1 MINKKLFFFSVF
13 FILIISLG
21 AVSASE
27 DIMQD
32 NNLDLNAIDQSPDDV
47 NIDFN
52 LQEGENQ
59 DTNPE
64 DGGNTDNPDAPNIDP
79 SDPSSGSDTGEGT
92 DASNQKTF
100 SDIQELI
107 DNAEAGS
114 TIKLNGTYIG
124 DSKEIII
131 NKNLTIKGVDGKATL
146 NAQTLSRIFNI
157 TANGVVLENLN
168 LINGKSDLGGAI
180 YSEKKFTVKNC
191 DFKNNKAK
199 LGGAIYLYA
208 NQYKSYSSII
218 EKSYFKNN
226 TARCGGAIYT
236 GANLKVLN
244 SEFTSN
250 TANSGG
256 AICCEDYDDMHFG
269 DKVYINSCKF
279 YKNRV
284 VTATEDPNYRVVY
297 PYGGALLIDFEKAY
311 INNTVFKHNS
321 AVSKGG
327 AIALTRNL
335 TLQNSQFTN
344 NSAKSGAVIEVIP
357 NIIDF
362 EEYSFDGLIKITNC
376 ILGPNKAKNNLLINC
391 DYQTHKLDISNLV
404 MGKYKYTIKEYGK
417 RNYFV
422 VKLINKKTNKA
433 VKGANIRLK
442 LKYYP
447 YNKGEKTIAITKK
460 TNKNGRAVFEVISKI
475 KRVDTSE
482 VKFYF
487 SFANS
492 KKYPIMASGYPK
504 ETIPLT
510 VKAPKVS
517 AKYKQSKYFYA
528 NFKNKATG
536 KILKNAKVKIRVYTG
551 TKYKDYNLKT
561 DKKGTVKINTKS
573 LSKGTHNVVI
583 YFKQVWA
590 YDFVKGVAT
599 KVHYRYESAKKSS
612 ITIK

>member
-1 MINKKLFFFSVF
+1 MKNKKLFSFSIF

-32 NNLDLNAIDQSPDDV
+32 NDFDLNAIEQNQNDG
-47 NIDFN
+47 NID
-52 LQEGENQ
+52 LLYEEGDSQ
-59 DTNPE
+59 DDTNPE
-64 DGGNTDNPDAPNIDP
+64 DDGGTNNPDDPNIQASEP
-79 SDPSSGSDTGEGT
+79 ANSSNG
-92 DASNQKTF
+92 QQTF
-100 SDIQELI
+100 SDIQNLI

-131 NKNLTIKGVDGKATL
+131 NKNLTIKGINGKATL
-146 NAQTLSRIFNI
+146 NAKALSRIFNI

-180 YSEKKFTVKNC
+180 YSENKFTVKNC

-208 NQYKSYSSII
+208 NQYKAYSAII

-226 TARCGGAIYT
+226 TARCGGAIYS

-256 AICCEDYDDMHFG
+256 AICCEDYDDMPHG
-269 DKVYINSCKF
+269 DKLYINSCKF

-284 VTATEDPNYRVVY
+284 VTATNDPNYHIVY

-321 AVSKGG
+321 AVTKGG

-335 TLQNSQFTN
+335 TMQKSQFTN
-344 NSAKSGAVIEVIP
+344 NSAKSGAVIEVIS

-362 EEYSFDGLIKITNC
+362 EEYSFKGLIKLTNC
-376 ILGPNKAKNNLLINC
+376 IIGSNKAKNNLLINC
-391 DYQTHKLDISNLV
+391 DYMTPKLDISNLV

-447 YNKGEKTIAITKK
+447 YNKGEKTLAITKK
-460 TNKNGRAVFEVISKI
+460 TNKNGKAVFEVISQI
-475 KRVDTSE
+475 KRGDNSE

-487 SFANS
+487 NFANS
-492 KKYPIMASGYPK
+492 KKYPIMISGYPE

-517 AKYKQSKYFYA
+517 AKYKKSKYFYA

-536 KILKNAKVKIRVYTG
+536 KVLKNKKVKIRVYTG

-561 DKKGTVKINTKS
+561 NKKGTVKINTKS
-573 LSKGTHNVVI
+573 LSKGTHKVVI

-590 YDFVKGVAT
+590 YDTVKGVVE

>member
-1 MINKKLFFFSVF
+1 MKNKKLFFFSIF
-13 FILIISLG
+13 FILMISLG

-32 NNLDLNAIDQSPDDV
+32 NDFDLNAIEQNPDDG
-47 NIDFN
+47 NID
-52 LQEGENQ
+52 LLYEEGDTQ
-59 DTNPE
+59 DDTNPE
-64 DGGNTDNPDAPNIDP
+64 GDGDTNNPDDPNIQP
-79 SDPSSGSDTGEGT
+79 SEPANSSND
-92 DASNQKTF
+92 QQTF
-100 SDIQELI
+100 SDIQNLI

-131 NKNLTIKGVDGKATL
+131 NKNLTIKGINGKATL
-146 NAQTLSRIFNI
+146 NAKALSRIFNI

-180 YSEKKFTVKNC
+180 YSENKFTVKNC

-208 NQYKSYSSII
+208 NQFKAYSAII

-226 TARCGGAIYT
+226 TARCGGAIYS

-256 AICCEDYDDMHFG
+256 AICCEDYDDMPHG
-269 DKVYINSCKF
+269 DKLYINSCKF

-284 VTATEDPNYRVVY
+284 VTATNDPNYHIVY

-321 AVSKGG
+321 AVTKGG

-335 TLQNSQFTN
+335 TMQKSQFTN

-362 EEYSFDGLIKITNC
+362 EEYGFNGLIKLTNC
-376 ILGPNKAKNNLLINC
+376 IIGSNKAKNNLLINC
-391 DYQTHKLDISNLV
+391 DYITHKLDINNLV
-404 MGKYKYTIKEYGK
+404 LGKYKYTIKEYGK

-447 YNKGEKTIAITKK
+447 YNKGLKNIVMTKK

-492 KKYPIMASGYPK
+492 KKFPIMTSGYPK

-517 AKYKQSKYFYA
+517 AKLKKSKYFYA

-536 KILKNAKVKIRVYTG
+536 KVLKNKKVKIRVYTG

-561 DKKGTVKINTKS
+561 NKKGTVKINTKS
-573 LSKGTHNVVI
+573 LSKGTHKVVI

-590 YDFVKGVAT
+590 YDFVKGVVD

>member
-1 MINKKLFFFSVF
+1 MKNKKLFFFSIF

-32 NNLDLNAIDQSPDDV
+32 NDFDLNAIEQNQNDG
-47 NIDFN
+47 NID
-52 LQEGENQ
+52 LLYEEGDTQ
-59 DTNPE
+59 DDTNPE
-64 DGGNTDNPDAPNIDP
+64 DDGDTNNPDDPNIQP
-79 SDPSSGSDTGEGT
+79 SEPANSSND
-92 DASNQKTF
+92 QQTF
-100 SDIQELI
+100 SDIQNLI
-107 DNAEAGS
+107 DSAEAGS

-131 NKNLTIKGVDGKATL
+131 NKNLTIKGINGKATL
-146 NAQTLSRIFNI
+146 NAKALSRIFDI

-180 YSEKKFTVKNC
+180 YSENKFTVKNC

-208 NQYKSYSSII
+208 NQYKAYSAII

-226 TARCGGAIYT
+226 TARCGGAIYS

-256 AICCEDYDDMHFG
+256 AICCEDYDDMPHG
-269 DKVYINSCKF
+269 DKLYINSCKF

-284 VTATEDPNYRVVY
+284 VTATNDPNYHIVY

-321 AVSKGG
+321 AVTKGG

-335 TLQNSQFTN
+335 TMQKSQFTN

-362 EEYSFDGLIKITNC
+362 EEYSFKGLIKLTNC
-376 ILGPNKAKNNLLINC
+376 IIGSNKAKNNLLINC
-391 DYQTHKLDISNLV
+391 DYMTPKLDISNLV

-447 YNKGEKTIAITKK
+447 YNKGEKTLAITKK
-460 TNKNGRAVFEVISKI
+460 TNKNGKAVFEVISQI
-475 KRVDTSE
+475 KRGDNSE

-492 KKYPIMASGYPK
+492 KKYPIMISGYPE

-517 AKYKQSKYFYA
+517 AKYKKSKYFYA

-536 KILKNAKVKIRVYTG
+536 KVLKNKKVKIRVYTG

-561 DKKGTVKINTKS
+561 NKKGTVKINTKS
-573 LSKGTHNVVI
+573 LSKGTHKVVL

-590 YDFVKGVAT
+590 YDYVKGVVE
-599 KVHYRYESAKKSS
+599 KVHYRYETAKKSS

>member
-1 MINKKLFFFSVF
+1 MKNKKLFFFSIF

-32 NNLDLNAIDQSPDDV
+32 NDFDLNAIEQNQNDG
-47 NIDFN
+47 NID
-52 LQEGENQ
+52 LLYEEGDTQ
-59 DTNPE
+59 DDTNPE
-64 DGGNTDNPDAPNIDP
+64 DDGDTNNPDDPNIQP
-79 SDPSSGSDTGEGT
+79 SEPANSSNG
-92 DASNQKTF
+92 QQTF
-100 SDIQELI
+100 SGIQNLI

-131 NKNLTIKGVDGKATL
+131 NKNLTIKGINGKATL
-146 NAQTLSRIFNI
+146 NAKALSRIFNI

-180 YSEKKFTVKNC
+180 YSENKFTVKNC

-208 NQYKSYSSII
+208 NQFKAYSAII

-226 TARCGGAIYT
+226 TARCGGAIYS

-269 DKVYINSCKF
+269 DKLYINSCKF

-284 VTATEDPNYRVVY
+284 VTATEDPNYHIVY

-321 AVSKGG
+321 AVTKGG

-335 TLQNSQFTN
+335 TMQKSQFTN

-362 EEYSFDGLIKITNC
+362 EEYSFKGLIKLTNC
-376 ILGPNKAKNNLLINC
+376 IIGSNKAKNNLLINC
-391 DYQTHKLDISNLV
+391 DYITPKLELNNLV

-417 RNYFV
+417 RNYYV
-422 VKLINKKTNKA
+422 VELINKKTNKA

-447 YNKGEKTIAITKK
+447 YNKGEKTLVITKK
-460 TNKNGRAVFEVISKI
+460 TNKNGKAVFEVISKI
-475 KRVDTSE
+475 TRVDTSE

-492 KKYPIMASGYPK
+492 KKYHTMISGYPK

-536 KILKNAKVKIRVYTG
+536 KVLKNAKVKIRVYTG

-561 DKKGTVKINTKS
+561 NKKGTVKINTKS
-573 LSKGTHNVVI
+573 LSKGTHKVVL

-590 YDFVKGVAT
+590 YDYVKGVVE
-599 KVHYRYESAKKSS
+599 KVHYRYETAKKSS

>member
-1 MINKKLFFFSVF
+1 MKNKKLFFFSIF

-32 NNLDLNAIDQSPDDV
+32 NDFDLNAIEQNQNDG
-47 NIDFN
+47 NID
-52 LQEGENQ
+52 LLYEEGDSQ
-59 DTNPE
+59 DDTNPKD
-64 DGGNTDNPDAPNIDP
+64 DGDTNNPDDPNIQASEP
-79 SDPSSGSDTGEGT
+79 ANSSNG
-92 DASNQKTF
+92 QQTF
-100 SDIQELI
+100 SDIQNLI

-131 NKNLTIKGVDGKATL
+131 NKNLTIKGINGKATL
-146 NAQTLSRIFNI
+146 NAKALSRIFNI

-180 YSEKKFTVKNC
+180 YSENKFTVKNC

-208 NQYKSYSSII
+208 NQYKAYSAII

-226 TARCGGAIYT
+226 TARCGGAIYS

-256 AICCEDYDDMHFG
+256 AICCEDYDDMYHG
-269 DKVYINSCKF
+269 DKLYINSCKF

-284 VTATEDPNYRVVY
+284 VTATNDPNYHIVY

-321 AVSKGG
+321 AVTKGG

-335 TLQNSQFTN
+335 TMQKSQFTN

-362 EEYSFDGLIKITNC
+362 EEYSFKGLIKLTDC
-376 ILGPNKAKNNLLINC
+376 IIGSNKAKNNLLINC
-391 DYQTHKLDISNLV
+391 DYITPKLDISNLV

-447 YNKGEKTIAITKK
+447 YNKGEKTLAITKK
-460 TNKNGRAVFEVISKI
+460 TNKNGKAVFEVISQI
-475 KRVDTSE
+475 KRGDNSE

-492 KKYPIMASGYPK
+492 KKYPIMISGYPE

-517 AKYKQSKYFYA
+517 TKYKKSKYFYA

-536 KILKNAKVKIRVYTG
+536 KVLKNKKVKIRVYTG

-561 DKKGTVKINTKS
+561 NKKGTVKINTKS
-573 LSKGTHNVVI
+573 LSKGTHKVVI

-590 YDFVKGVAT
+590 YDTVKGVVE

>member
-1 MINKKLFFFSVF
+1 MKNKKLFSFSIF

-32 NNLDLNAIDQSPDDV
+32 NDFDLNSIEQNQDDG
-47 NIDFN
+47 NIDLN
-52 LQEGENQ
+52 LEEGDSQ
-59 DTNPE
+59 DDTNPE
-64 DGGNTDNPDAPNIDP
+64 DDGDTNNPDDPNIQASEP
-79 SDPSSGSDTGEGT
+79 ANSSNG
-92 DASNQKTF
+92 QQTF
-100 SDIQELI
+100 SDIQNLI

-131 NKNLTIKGVDGKATL
+131 NKNLTIKGINGKATL
-146 NAQTLSRIFNI
+146 NAKALSRIFNI

-180 YSEKKFTVKNC
+180 YSENKFTVKNC

-208 NQYKSYSSII
+208 NQYNAYSAII
-218 EKSYFKNN
+218 EKAYFKNN
-226 TARCGGAIYT
+226 SARCGGAIYS

-256 AICCEDYDDMHFG
+256 AICCEDYDDMPHG
-269 DKVYINSCKF
+269 DKLYINSCKF

-284 VTATEDPNYRVVY
+284 VTATNDPNYHIVY

-321 AVSKGG
+321 AVTKGG

-335 TLQNSQFTN
+335 TMQKSQFTN

-362 EEYSFDGLIKITNC
+362 EEYSFKGLIKLTNC
-376 ILGPNKAKNNLLINC
+376 IIGSNKAKNNLLINC
-391 DYQTHKLDISNLV
+391 DYMTPKLDISNLV

-447 YNKGEKTIAITKK
+447 YNKGEKTLAITKK
-460 TNKNGRAVFEVISKI
+460 TNKNGKAVFEVISQI
-475 KRVDTSE
+475 KRGDNSE

-487 SFANS
+487 NFANS
-492 KKYPIMASGYPK
+492 KKYPIMISGYPE

-517 AKYKQSKYFYA
+517 AKYKKSKYFYA

-536 KILKNAKVKIRVYTG
+536 KVLKNKKVKIRVYTG

-561 DKKGTVKINTKS
+561 NKKGTVKINTKS
-573 LSKGTHNVVI
+573 LSKGTHKVVI

-590 YDFVKGVAT
+590 YDTVKGVVE

>member
-1 MINKKLFFFSVF
+1 MKNKKIFFFSIF
-13 FILIISLG
+13 FILMISLG

-32 NNLDLNAIDQSPDDV
+32 NDFDLNAIEQNQDDG
-47 NIDFN
+47 NID
-52 LQEGENQ
+52 LLYEEGDTQ
-59 DTNPE
+59 DDTNPE
-64 DGGNTDNPDAPNIDP
+64 GDGDTNNPDDPNIQP
-79 SDPSSGSDTGEGT
+79 SEPANSSND
-92 DASNQKTF
+92 QQTF
-100 SDIQELI
+100 SDIQNLI

-131 NKNLTIKGVDGKATL
+131 NKNLTIKGINGKATL
-146 NAQTLSRIFNI
+146 NAKALSRIFNI

-180 YSEKKFTVKNC
+180 YSENKFTVKNC
-191 DFKNNKAK
+191 DLKNNKAK

-208 NQYKSYSSII
+208 NQFKAYSAII

-226 TARCGGAIYT
+226 TARCGGAIYS

-256 AICCEDYDDMHFG
+256 AICCEDYDDMPHG
-269 DKVYINSCKF
+269 DKLYISSCKF

-284 VTATEDPNYRVVY
+284 VTATNDPNYHITY

-321 AVSKGG
+321 AVTEGG

-335 TLQNSQFTN
+335 TMQKSQFTN

-362 EEYSFDGLIKITNC
+362 EEYSFKGLIKLTNC
-376 ILGPNKAKNNLLINC
+376 IIGSNKAKNNLLINC
-391 DYQTHKLDISNLV
+391 DYMTPKLDISNLV

-447 YNKGEKTIAITKK
+447 YNKGEKTLVMTKK
-460 TNKNGRAVFEVISKI
+460 TNKNGKAVFEVISQI
-475 KRVDTSE
+475 KRGDFSE

-492 KKYPIMASGYPK
+492 KKYPIMISGYPE

-517 AKYKQSKYFYA
+517 AKYKKSKYFYA

-536 KILKNAKVKIRVYTG
+536 KVLKYKKVKIRVYTG

-561 DKKGTVKINTKS
+561 NKKGTVKINTKS
-573 LSKGTHNVVI
+573 LSKGTHKVTI

-590 YDFVKGVAT
+590 YDTVKGVVE

>member
-1 MINKKLFFFSVF
+1 MKNKKLFFFSIF

-21 AVSASE
+21 AVSASD

-32 NNLDLNAIDQSPDDV
+32 NDFDLNAIGQNQEDG
-47 NIDFN
+47 NID
-52 LQEGENQ
+52 LLYEEGDTQ
-59 DTNPE
+59 DDTNPE
-64 DGGNTDNPDAPNIDP
+64 DGGNTNNPDDPNIRP
-79 SDPSSGSDTGEGT
+79 SEPASD
-92 DASNQKTF
+92 SNDQQTF
-100 SDIQELI
+100 SDIQNLI

-114 TIKLNGTYIG
+114 TIKLSGTYIG
-124 DSKEIII
+124 DSKEITI
-131 NKNLTIKGVDGKATL
+131 NKNLTIKGINGKATL
-146 NAQTLSRIFNI
+146 NAKALSRIFNI

-180 YSEKKFTVKNC
+180 YCENKFTVKNC

-208 NQYKSYSSII
+208 NQYKAYSAII
-218 EKSYFKNN
+218 EKSTFKNN
-226 TARCGGAIYT
+226 TARCGGAIYS

-269 DKVYINSCKF
+269 DKLYINSCKF

-284 VTATEDPNYRVVY
+284 VTATEDPNYHIVY

-321 AVSKGG
+321 AVTKGG

-335 TLQNSQFTN
+335 TMQKSQFTN

-362 EEYSFDGLIKITNC
+362 EEYGFKGLIKLTNC
-376 ILGPNKAKNNLLINC
+376 IIGSNKAKNNLLINC
-391 DYQTHKLDISNLV
+391 DYITPKLELNNLV

-417 RNYFV
+417 RNYYV

-447 YNKGEKTIAITKK
+447 YNKGEKTLVITKK
-460 TNKNGRAVFEVISKI
+460 TNKNGKAVFEVISKI
-475 KRVDTSE
+475 TRVDTSE

-492 KKYPIMASGYPK
+492 KKYHTMISGYPE

-536 KILKNAKVKIRVYTG
+536 KVLKNAKVKIRVYTG

-561 DKKGTVKINTKS
+561 NKKGTVKINTKS
-573 LSKGTHNVVI
+573 LSKGTHKVVL

-590 YDFVKGVAT
+590 YDYVKGVVE
-599 KVHYRYESAKKSS
+599 KVHYRYETAKKSS

>member
-1 MINKKLFFFSVF
+1 MKNKKLFSFSIF

-32 NNLDLNAIDQSPDDV
+32 NDFDLNAIEQNQNDG
-47 NIDFN
+47 NID
-52 LQEGENQ
+52 LLYEEGDSQ
-59 DTNPE
+59 DDTNPE
-64 DGGNTDNPDAPNIDP
+64 DDGGTNNPDDPNIQASEP
-79 SDPSSGSDTGEGT
+79 ANSSNG
-92 DASNQKTF
+92 QQTF
-100 SDIQELI
+100 SDIQNLI

-131 NKNLTIKGVDGKATL
+131 NKNLTIKGINGKATL
-146 NAQTLSRIFNI
+146 NAKALSRIFNI

-180 YSEKKFTVKNC
+180 YSENKFTVKNC

-208 NQYKSYSSII
+208 NQYKAYSAII

-226 TARCGGAIYT
+226 TARCGGAIYS

-256 AICCEDYDDMHFG
+256 AICCEDYDDMHHG
-269 DKVYINSCKF
+269 DKLYINSCKF

-284 VTATEDPNYRVVY
+284 VTATNDPNYHIVY

-321 AVSKGG
+321 AVTKGG

-335 TLQNSQFTN
+335 TMQKSQFTN
-344 NSAKSGAVIEVIP
+344 NSAKSGAVIEVIS

-362 EEYSFDGLIKITNC
+362 EEYSFKGLIKLTNC
-376 ILGPNKAKNNLLINC
+376 IIGSNKAKNNLLINC
-391 DYQTHKLDISNLV
+391 DYMTPKLDISNLV

-447 YNKGEKTIAITKK
+447 YNKGEKTLAITKK
-460 TNKNGRAVFEVISKI
+460 TNKNGKAVFEVISQI
-475 KRVDTSE
+475 KRGDNSE

-487 SFANS
+487 NFANS
-492 KKYPIMASGYPK
+492 KKYPIMISGYPE

-517 AKYKQSKYFYA
+517 AKYKKSKYFYA

-536 KILKNAKVKIRVYTG
+536 KVLKNKKVKIRVYTG

-561 DKKGTVKINTKS
+561 NKKGTVKINTKS
-573 LSKGTHNVVI
+573 LSKGTHKVVI

-590 YDFVKGVAT
+590 YDTVKGVVE

>member
-1 MINKKLFFFSVF
+1 MKNKKLFFFSIF

-32 NNLDLNAIDQSPDDV
+32 NDFDLNAIEQNQNDG
-47 NIDFN
+47 NID
-52 LQEGENQ
+52 LLYEEGDSQ
-59 DTNPE
+59 DDTNPKD
-64 DGGNTDNPDAPNIDP
+64 DGDTNNPDDPNIQASEP
-79 SDPSSGSDTGEGT
+79 ANSSNG
-92 DASNQKTF
+92 QQTF
-100 SDIQELI
+100 SDIQNLI

-131 NKNLTIKGVDGKATL
+131 NKNLTIKGINGKATL
-146 NAQTLSRIFNI
+146 NAKALSRIFNI

-180 YSEKKFTVKNC
+180 YSENKFTVKNC

-208 NQYKSYSSII
+208 NQYKAYSAII

-226 TARCGGAIYT
+226 TARCGGAIYS

-256 AICCEDYDDMHFG
+256 AICCEDYDDMYHG
-269 DKVYINSCKF
+269 DKLYINSCKF

-284 VTATEDPNYRVVY
+284 VTATNDPNYHIVY

-321 AVSKGG
+321 AVTKGG
-327 AIALTRNL
+327 AIALTRNI
-335 TLQNSQFTN
+335 TMQKSQFTN

-362 EEYSFDGLIKITNC
+362 EEYSFKGLIKLTDC
-376 ILGPNKAKNNLLINC
+376 IIGSNKAKNNLLINC
-391 DYQTHKLDISNLV
+391 DYITPKLDISNLV

-447 YNKGEKTIAITKK
+447 YNKGEKTLAITKK
-460 TNKNGRAVFEVISKI
+460 TNKNGKAVFEVISQI
-475 KRVDTSE
+475 KRGDNSE

-492 KKYPIMASGYPK
+492 KKYPIMISGYPE

-517 AKYKQSKYFYA
+517 TKYKKSKYFYA

-536 KILKNAKVKIRVYTG
+536 KVLKNKKVKIRVYTG

-561 DKKGTVKINTKS
+561 NKKGTVKINTKS
-573 LSKGTHNVVI
+573 LSKGTHKVVI
-583 YFKQVWA
+583 YFKQVCF
-590 YDFVKGVAT
+590 Y
-599 KVHYRYESAKKSS
+599 
-612 ITIK
+612 

>member
-1 MINKKLFFFSVF
+1 MKNKKLFFFSIF
-13 FILIISLG
+13 FILLISFG

-27 DIMQD
+27 DIMKD
-32 NNLDLNAIDQSPDDV
+32 NDLDLNAIDQNQDDV

-52 LQEGENQ
+52 MKEGENQ

-64 DGGNTDNPDAPNIDP
+64 DEGNADNQDTPNIDP
-79 SDPSSGSDTGEGT
+79 SSNSNTGDGAN
-92 DASNQKTF
+92 ASNEKSF
-100 SDIQELI
+100 SDIQKLI
-107 DNAEAGS
+107 DNADAGS
-114 TIKLNGTYIG
+114 TIKLSGTYIG

-131 NKNLTIKGVDGKATL
+131 NKKLTIKGTDGKATL
-146 NAQTLSRIFNI
+146 NAKTLSRIFNI
-157 TANGVVLENLN
+157 RANGVVLENLN

-208 NQYKSYSSII
+208 NQYKSYSAII
-218 EKSYFKNN
+218 EKSNFKNN
-226 TARCGGAIYT
+226 TARCGGAIYS

-256 AICCEDYDDMHFG
+256 AICCEDYDDMSYG

-284 VTATEDPNYRVVY
+284 VTATKDPNYHIVY
-297 PYGGALLIDFEKAY
+297 PYGGALLIDFKKAY

-321 AVSKGG
+321 AVTKGG

-335 TLQNSQFTN
+335 RLEKSQFTN

-357 NIIDF
+357 NILDY
-362 EEYSFDGLIKITNC
+362 EEYSFNGLIKITNC
-376 ILGPNKAKNNLLINC
+376 IIGSNKAKNNLLINC
-391 DYQTHKLDISNLV
+391 DYITHKLDISNLV
-404 MGKYKYTIKEYGK
+404 IGKYKYTIKEYGK

-422 VKLINKKTNKA
+422 VKLINKKTNKP
-433 VKGANIRLK
+433 VNGANIRLK

-447 YNKGEKTIAITKK
+447 YNKGEKNIAITKK

-475 KRVDTSE
+475 KRGYTSE
-482 VKFYF
+482 VNFYF

-492 KKYPIMASGYPK
+492 KKYPIMTSGYPK

-517 AKYKQSKYFYA
+517 AKYKQSKYFHV
-528 NFKNKATG
+528 NFKNKAAG
-536 KILKNAKVKIRVYTG
+536 KVLKNAKVKIRVYTG

-561 DKKGTVKINTKS
+561 NKKGTVHVNTKS
-573 LSKGTHNVVI
+573 LRKGTHKVLI
-583 YFKQVWA
+583 YFKQIWA
-590 YDFVKGVAT
+590 YDYVKGVAK
-599 KVHYRYESAKKSS
+599 KVHYRYEFAKKSS

>member
-1 MINKKLFFFSVF
+1 MKNKKLFFFSIF

-21 AVSASE
+21 AVSASD

-32 NNLDLNAIDQSPDDV
+32 NDFDLNAIGQNQEDG
-47 NIDFN
+47 NID
-52 LQEGENQ
+52 LLYEEGDTQ
-59 DTNPE
+59 DDTNPE
-64 DGGNTDNPDAPNIDP
+64 DGGNTNNPDDPNIQP
-79 SDPSSGSDTGEGT
+79 SEPVND
-92 DASNQKTF
+92 SNDQQTF
-100 SDIQELI
+100 SDIQNLI

-114 TIKLNGTYIG
+114 TIKLSGTYIG
-124 DSKEIII
+124 DSKEITI
-131 NKNLTIKGVDGKATL
+131 NKNLTIKGVNGKATL
-146 NAQTLSRIFNI
+146 NAKSLSRIFNI

-180 YSEKKFTVKNC
+180 YCENKFTVKNC

-208 NQYKSYSSII
+208 NQYKAYSAII
-218 EKSYFKNN
+218 EKSTFKNN
-226 TARCGGAIYT
+226 TARCGGAIYS

-269 DKVYINSCKF
+269 DKLYINSCKF

-284 VTATEDPNYRVVY
+284 VTATEDPNYHIVY

-321 AVSKGG
+321 AVTKGG

-335 TLQNSQFTN
+335 TMQKSQFTN

-362 EEYSFDGLIKITNC
+362 EEYGFKGLIKLTNC
-376 ILGPNKAKNNLLINC
+376 IIGSNKAKNNLLINC
-391 DYQTHKLDISNLV
+391 DYITPKLELNNLV

-417 RNYFV
+417 RNYYV

-447 YNKGEKTIAITKK
+447 YNKGEKTLVITKK
-460 TNKNGRAVFEVISKI
+460 TNKNGKAVFEVISKI
-475 KRVDTSE
+475 TRVDTSE

-492 KKYPIMASGYPK
+492 KKYHTMISGYPE

-536 KILKNAKVKIRVYTG
+536 KVLKNAKVKIRVYTG

-561 DKKGTVKINTKS
+561 NKKGTVKINTKS
-573 LSKGTHNVVI
+573 LSKGTHKVVL

-590 YDFVKGVAT
+590 YDYVKGVVE
-599 KVHYRYESAKKSS
+599 KVHYRYETAKKSS

>member
-1 MINKKLFFFSVF
+1 MKNKKLFFFSIF
-13 FILIISLG
+13 FIIIISLG

-32 NNLDLNAIDQSPDDV
+32 NDFDLNAIDQNQEDV
-47 NIDFN
+47 NIDLN
-52 LQEGENQ
+52 LEEGDTQ
-59 DTNPE
+59 DDTNPE
-64 DGGNTDNPDAPNIDP
+64 DDVNTNNPDDPNIQASEP
-79 SDPSSGSDTGEGT
+79 ANSSND
-92 DASNQKTF
+92 QQTF
-100 SDIQELI
+100 SDIQNLI

-114 TIKLNGTYIG
+114 TIKLSGTYIG

-131 NKNLTIKGVDGKATL
+131 NKNITIKGINGKATL
-146 NAQTLSRIFNI
+146 NAKALSRIFNI

-180 YSEKKFTVKNC
+180 YSKNKFTVKNC

-208 NQYKSYSSII
+208 NQYKAYSAII

-226 TARCGGAIYT
+226 TARCGGAIYS

-256 AICCEDYDDMHFG
+256 AICCEDYDDMPHG
-269 DKVYINSCKF
+269 DKLYINSCKF

-284 VTATEDPNYRVVY
+284 VTATQDHIVY

-321 AVSKGG
+321 AVTKGG

-335 TLQNSQFTN
+335 TMQKSQFTN

-362 EEYSFDGLIKITNC
+362 EEYSFKGYIKLTNC
-376 ILGPNKAKNNLLINC
+376 IIGSNKAKNNLLINC
-391 DYQTHKLDISNLV
+391 DYMTPKLDISNLV

-442 LKYYP
+442 IKYYP
-447 YNKGEKTIAITKK
+447 YNKGEKTLAITKK
-460 TNKNGRAVFEVISKI
+460 TNKNGKAVFEVISQI
-475 KRVDTSE
+475 KRGDNSE

-492 KKYPIMASGYPK
+492 KKYPIMISGYPE

-517 AKYKQSKYFYA
+517 AKYKKSKYFYA

-536 KILKNAKVKIRVYTG
+536 KVLKYKKVKIRVYTG

-561 DKKGTVKINTKS
+561 NKKGTVNINTKT
-573 LSKGTHNVVI
+573 LSKGTHKVVI

-590 YDFVKGVAT
+590 YDTVKGVVE